1 MSWIICCARQIF
13 PEAFFLPAK
22 TCQREAGCQNHFR
35 FPLFPAIADL
45 LGNGCHCQKIV
56 IVIGGLT
63 SYHRLP
69 SGSTH
74 IKFSIVLQ
82 DILHGI
88 QLVIVSGQS
97 CRETHRGSFDGII
110 SMIDSYNDKSPH
122 PFWFSL
128 FFSSRWSFG
137 LEKEKKGRTPK
148 SPTRDSCISLRCYL
162 LFVIKSE
169 YYCF

>member
-88 QLVIVSGQS
+88 RLVIVSGQP
-97 CRETHRGSFDGII
+97 CREAHVGSFDGII

-122 PFWFSL
+122 PFWFFFIL
-128 FFSSRWSFG
+128 FQQVIFRSGKR
-137 LEKEKKGRTPK
+137 EKGQNPK
-148 SPTRDSCISLRCYL
+148 ESYP
-162 LFVIKSE
+162 
-169 YYCF
+169 

>member
-45 LGNGCHCQKIV
+45 LGNGCHCKKIV

-110 SMIDSYNDKSPH
+110 SMIDSYNNKSPH
-122 PFWFSL
+122 PFRFFFIL
-128 FFSSRWSFG
+128 FQQVIFRSGKR
-137 LEKEKKGRTPK
+137 EKGQNPK
-148 SPTRDSCISLRCYL
+148 ESYP
-162 LFVIKSE
+162 
-169 YYCF
+169 

>member
-45 LGNGCHCQKIV
+45 LGNGCHCKKIV

-88 QLVIVSGQS
+88 RLVIVSGQS
-97 CRETHRGSFDGII
+97 GRETYMGSFYGII
-110 SMIDSYNDKSPH
+110 SMVNSYNDKSPH
-122 PFWFSL
+122 PFWFFFIL
-128 FFSSRWSFG
+128 FQQVIFRSGKR
-137 LEKEKKGRTPK
+137 EKGQNPK
-148 SPTRDSCISLRCYL
+148 ESYP
-162 LFVIKSE
+162 
-169 YYCF
+169 

>member
-22 TCQREAGCQNHFR
+22 TCQMEAGCQNHFR

-45 LGNGCHCQKIV
+45 LGNGCHCKKIV

-110 SMIDSYNDKSPH
+110 SMIYSYNDKSPH
-122 PFWFSL
+122 PFWFFFIL
-128 FFSSRWSFG
+128 FQQVIFRSGKR
-137 LEKEKKGRTPK
+137 EKGQNPK
-148 SPTRDSCISLRCYL
+148 ESYP
-162 LFVIKSE
+162 
-169 YYCF
+169 

>member
-45 LGNGCHCQKIV
+45 LGNGCHCKKIV

-122 PFWFSL
+122 PFRFFFIL
-128 FFSSRWSFG
+128 FQQVIFRSGKR
-137 LEKEKKGRTPK
+137 EKGQNPK
-148 SPTRDSCISLRCYL
+148 ESYP
-162 LFVIKSE
+162 
-169 YYCF
+169 